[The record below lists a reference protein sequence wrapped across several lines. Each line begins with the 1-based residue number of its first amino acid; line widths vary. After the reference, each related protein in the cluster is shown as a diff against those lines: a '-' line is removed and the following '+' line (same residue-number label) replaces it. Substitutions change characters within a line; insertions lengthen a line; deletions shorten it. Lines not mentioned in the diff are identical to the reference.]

1 MYNKWESASIMVEK
15 IQKGT
20 RDAKKNNRTNTFEI
34 ADKRA
39 CKRSLSQDKHA
50 RMYRNRKFDRDYKYA
65 E

>member
-1 MYNKWESASIMVEK
+1 MYNKYEVVSIMVDK
-15 IQKGT
+15 FQKGT
-20 RDAKKNNRTNTFEI
+20 RDAKKINRTNTFEI